1 MSNPPNI
8 LFPLAPDT
16 AETLFNP
23 LNRFVWVGLVKT
35 AINAI
40 ATEIITTDTIDIPAQ
55 LANNYIQ
62 IDSELM
68 WVVSVDNS
76 GADKKIIVERA
87 AGGST
92 AAAHV
97 ANTLIENVIAAEYH
111 NQLRLAIMAMQ
122 TRILELSSAQITAN
136 INASPFTLTYTGQL
150 ASVYTIAI
158 SVTNSGN
165 IDIINRSYTISHY
178 SGQLPVYY
186 EGFTFET
193 NPGSI
198 AISVDGFVAGQST
211 FNINVTGANGGS
223 MIVELK
229 REGASK

>member
-8 LFPLAPDT
+8 LFPLALDT

-35 AINAI
+35 AISAI
-40 ATEIITTDTIDIPAQ
+40 ATEIITTDTTDIPTQ

-76 GADKKIIVERA
+76 GTDKKIIVERA

-92 AAAHV
+92 AATHV

-122 TRILELSSAQITAN
+122 TRILELSPAQITAN

-158 SVTNSGN
+158 SATNSGN

-178 SGQLPVYY
+178 SGQLPIYY

>member
-1 MSNPPNI
+1 MNPPSI
-8 LFPLAPDT
+8 LFPGALDT
-16 AETLFNP
+16 ANTLFNP
-23 LNRFVWVGLVKT
+23 LNRFTWTGLVKT
-35 AINAI
+35 AVALID
-40 ATEIITTDTIDIPAQ
+40 TEIITTDTSDIPSQ

-62 IDSELM
+62 IESELM

-76 GADKKIIVERA
+76 GAEKKLVVERA

-92 AAAHV
+92 AATHV
-97 ANTLIENVIAAEYH
+97 ANTIIENVIAAEYH

-122 TRILELSSAQITAN
+122 SRILEIAPVAPETVSIT
-136 INASPFTLTYTGQL
+136 STPFTHTYTGQL
-150 ASVYTIAI
+150 GSVYTIAI
-158 SVTNSGN
+158 SATNSGSV
-165 IDIINRSYTISHY
+165 DVINRSYTISHY

-198 AISVDGFVAGQST
+198 AISIDGFVAGQST
-211 FNINVTGANGGS
+211 FNINVIGANGGS

>member
-1 MSNPPNI
+1 M
-8 LFPLAPDT
+8 
-16 AETLFNP
+16 E
-23 LNRFVWVGLVKT
+23 
-35 AINAI
+35 
-40 ATEIITTDTIDIPAQ
+40 
-55 LANNYIQ
+55 
-62 IDSELM
+62 
-68 WVVSVDNS
+68 
-76 GADKKIIVERA
+76 
-87 AGGST
+87 
-92 AAAHV
+92 
-97 ANTLIENVIAAEYH
+97 
-111 NQLRLAIMAMQ
+111 MQ
-122 TRILELSSAQITAN
+122 ARILELSPAQITAN

-158 SVTNSGN
+158 SATNSGN
-165 IDIINRSYTISHY
+165 IDVINRSYTISHY

>member
-1 MSNPPNI
+1 MSNPPSI
-8 LFPLAPDT
+8 LFPSGIDT
-16 AETLFNP
+16 AATLFNP
-23 LNRFVWVGLVKT
+23 LNRFVWTGLVKT
-35 AINAI
+35 AVALID
-40 ATEIITTDTIDIPAQ
+40 TEIVTTDTSDIPTQ

-76 GADKKIIVERA
+76 GSDKKIVVERA
-87 AGGST
+87 AGGS
-92 AAAHV
+92 AATTHV

-111 NQLRLAIMAMQ
+111 NQLRLAIIA
-122 TRILELSSAQITAN
+122 LETKLLEVSPTQITAN
-136 INASPFTLTYTGQL
+136 IDASPFALTYTGQL
-150 ASVYTIAI
+150 SSVYTIAI
-158 SVTNSGN
+158 SATNSGN
-165 IDIINRSYTISHY
+165 VDVINRSYTISHY
-178 SGQLPVYY
+178 SGQLPIYY

-193 NPGSI
+193 NPSSI
-198 AISVDGFVAGQST
+198 GITVDGFVAGQST